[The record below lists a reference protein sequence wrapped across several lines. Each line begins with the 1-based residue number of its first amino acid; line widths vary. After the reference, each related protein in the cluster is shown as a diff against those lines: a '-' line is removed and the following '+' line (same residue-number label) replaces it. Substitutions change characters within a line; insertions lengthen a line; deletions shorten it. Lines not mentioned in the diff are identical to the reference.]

1 MKTQSLFIFILHNSA
16 LGTVSVSTGVS
27 ATRYSAEGKNG
38 KIIMLLR
45 CEKKKYL
52 GFGNKCLDFGIQNSS
67 SGESPLGM
75 GQELIKGVC
84 GKKEGV

>member
-1 MKTQSLFIFILHNSA
+1 MKTQSLFISILHNSA
-16 LGTVSVSTGVS
+16 LGTVSVLTGVS
-27 ATRYSAEGKNG
+27 ATQYSAKGKDG
-38 KIIMLLR
+38 RIMLLR

-52 GFGNKCLDFGIQNSS
+52 GFGNNCLDFGIQNSS

>member
-1 MKTQSLFIFILHNSA
+1 MITQSLFIFILHNSA

-27 ATRYSAEGKNG
+27 ATQYSAKGKDG
-38 KIIMLLR
+38 RIMLSR

-52 GFGNKCLDFGIQNSS
+52 GFGNRCLDFGIQNSS

>member
-1 MKTQSLFIFILHNSA
+1 MKTQSLLILILQHSSA

-27 ATRYSAEGKNG
+27 ATRYSAKGKDG
-38 KIIMLLR
+38 RIMLSR

-52 GFGNKCLDFGIQNSS
+52 GFGNRCLDFGIQNSS

>member
-1 MKTQSLFIFILHNSA
+1 MKTQSLLIFILHNSA
-16 LGTVSVSTGVS
+16 LSTVSVSTGVS
-27 ATRYSAEGKNG
+27 ATLYSAKGKDG
-38 KIIMLLR
+38 KIMLSR
-45 CEKKKYL
+45 GEKKKYL
-52 GFGNKCLDFGIQNSS
+52 GFGNRCLDFGIQNSS

>member
-1 MKTQSLFIFILHNSA
+1 MITQSLFIFILHNSA

-27 ATRYSAEGKNG
+27 ATSYSAKGKDG
-38 KIIMLLR
+38 KIMLLR
-45 CEKKKYL
+45 CEKEKYL
-52 GFGNKCLDFGIQNSS
+52 GFGNRCLDFGIQNSS